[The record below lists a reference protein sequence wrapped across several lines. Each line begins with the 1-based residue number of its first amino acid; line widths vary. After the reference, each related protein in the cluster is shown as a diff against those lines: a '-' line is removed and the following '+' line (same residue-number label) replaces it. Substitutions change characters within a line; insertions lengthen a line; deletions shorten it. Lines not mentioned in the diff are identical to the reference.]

1 MAHACMTVRS
11 PPSLK
16 HMNVRRYRRSLERTL
31 WELGAPSKLETFAL
45 IEYLLG
51 QPQSTRD
58 VTFNEFVLEYL
69 ADDPAPLANL
79 GK

>member
-1 MAHACMTVRS
+1 
-11 PPSLK
+11 
-16 HMNVRRYRRSLERTL
+16 MNVRRYRRSLERTL